1 MSLPPRSPRVLR
13 SPSLDSVSSL
23 DFTLAEDEPEI
34 ARRGP
39 DKAADSYG
47 QTVPPSFSSHR
58 AASGKIQT
66 YSKHKHYS
74 FSLDGIHFLVE
85 GVLYSV
91 HRFFFERDSSA
102 FTGKGLTEEEPMPLD
117 GVSAYAF
124 EQFLS
129 ILYPAD
135 FNVYTAIT
143 VEDWTAILTLADMWA
158 FKTIRALAI
167 KKIAPIASAVD
178 RIVLGRRFNMH
189 EWMCDGYVAVCSR
202 GSVLTMEEGRR
213 LGVEDVVRIMGI
225 RHDFD
230 RGPPMSHNMVL
241 AEVRER
247 FALQRAVGHQAFDS
261 AVPEEA
267 PAAGCSR
274 EPEDNISISS
284 RFSLTTLGSISTS
297 SSARREKR
305 SSPVP
310 AVSET
315 ELYAASIRDEPA
327 PRNGAYW
334 VRSQCAGAST
344 GSKNSSNPFFE

>member
-13 SPSLDSVSSL
+13 SPSLDSISSRE
-23 DFTLAEDEPEI
+23 FTLAEDGPEI
-34 ARRGP
+34 AGRGP
-39 DKAADSYG
+39 DNAADSYG
-47 QTVPPSFSSHR
+47 QTVSFSSHL

-66 YSKHKHYS
+66 YSKHDRYS

-158 FKTIRALAI
+158 FTTIRALAI
-167 KKIAPIASAVD
+167 KQITPIASAVD
-178 RIVLGRRFNMH
+178 KIVLGRRFNMH

-202 GSVLTMEEGRR
+202 DSVLTMEEGRR
-213 LGVEDVVRIMGI
+213 LGVEDVVRIVGI
-225 RHDFD
+225 RHEFD
-230 RGPPMSHNMVL
+230 RGPPLSNKLVL

-247 FALQRAVGHQAFDS
+247 FALQRAGEHQAPYS

-267 PAAGCSR
+267 PAAGGGSR
-274 EPEDNISISS
+274 EAEDNISISLWS
-284 RFSLTTLGSISTS
+284 DIEFGAEREEEFTGTS
-297 SSARREKR
+297 S
-305 SSPVP
+305 
-310 AVSET
+310 
-315 ELYAASIRDEPA
+315 L
-327 PRNGAYW
+327 
-334 VRSQCAGAST
+334 
-344 GSKNSSNPFFE
+344 